1 VSTRTTARHA
11 DWLSLVDPV
20 GPFLTL
26 PVIRRVWPGGPD
38 RTPARLRVDL
48 RERYEELGTG
58 DDECQEFVGWV
69 LRRLLSFGPAVLE
82 GPAVPEALDV
92 FLAEHGATLRADFAI
107 VSPSEEPTAR
117 LLATIWPAGT
127 DLAAHVAGEQ
137 WAASPVDR
145 MATHLRHAGV
155 TLGLVTDGDRF
166 CVVYAPRQGA
176 IGRATWVAGVFTEAA
191 EHTQLDAF
199 VSVLGSKRFF
209 AVAPEDQLEALIAE
223 SASAQAEVTWQLGR
237 QVRAAVELLVGAFSR
252 ANRELGGAALTG
264 LDPHLVYEAA
274 CTVMMRLVF
283 LLYAE
288 ERRLLPLGEAL
299 YDDSYAVSTLRQALR
314 DTADAIGN
322 EESLEHTSSAWPRL
336 LASFRAVHGGLSHD
350 ELRLPPYGGR
360 LFDPDRYPF
369 LEGRRPGEGH
379 VEGTRP
385 IPVDDR
391 TVLGILDALQVLKIT
406 EGGVTEARRLSFRS
420 LDVEQIGHVYEGLL
434 DHSASRTEGVTLG
447 LIGRPGDEP
456 EVAMAELVAQEAKGQ
471 RAFVTWLV
479 EVTKRSEKQIE
490 AALAKPLDDARRAV
504 LRAACDNDDGLLAR
518 LQRFA
523 WLLRDD
529 LRGLPLVLL
538 AGSIYVTEVS
548 HRRDTGTEYTPKE
561 LAEEVARYALEP
573 LVYSPGPAEGAPPE
587 EWKLKSV
594 AEILALKVCDPAIGS
609 GAIITAACRYLGDRL
624 VEAWAAEGTTPA
636 VAGAS
641 PLDDVDDVRIAAR
654 RAVAERC
661 LFGVD
666 RDPMAT
672 EMAKLSLW
680 LVTMAKERPFSF
692 LDHAFRSGDSLLGI
706 TSFDQVAR
714 FHIDPYQA
722 VAPLNFA
729 GNLEPLVKEALELR
743 QRLEA
748 VPLITVRDA
757 EEKERLFTQAVQ
769 ALQSVETI
777 ADLVIG
783 AALSTAGQSKRDL
796 DARLAS
802 VAGRVSDLLHGDDET
817 RREAHSELS
826 AQADA
831 WLNEGRPDA
840 APHRRC
846 LHWPLAFPEVFVS
859 RPTSGFDAMVGNPP
873 FLGGKRISG
882 SNGIDYR
889 ELLVKW
895 IADGA
900 KGNADLVT
908 YFFLRAADL
917 VCKDGGIGFLATNT
931 IAQGDTREVGLDSLT
946 ANGWIISRAVK
957 SRPWPGSA
965 TLEIAQVWLRHGNWN
980 GPRTLENASV
990 ETITSALEVGG
1001 RTLGQPYRL
1010 AGIGK
1015 RSFIGSFVNGIG
1027 FVLDPQEAND
1037 LLQRDQRNADVVFP
1051 YLNGEDLNS
1060 RPDCS
1065 PSRWVINFFDWPLE
1079 RAEEYPDCLQI
1090 VRERVKPL
1098 RDKVNRQAHRKY
1110 WWHYGDKRTEMYA
1123 AIAGLD
1129 RVLVIA
1135 QTSKT
1140 LQPVFVTTG
1149 QVLSHMLVVF
1159 SYDDSAHFGLIA
1171 SAFHYWW
1178 TLRYSATMRTDLRY
1192 IPTDCFETFP
1202 QPLNNPAL
1210 EAAGEALDVFR
1221 VPLML
1226 RNGWGLTK
1234 TYNRVH
1240 DPTDDDPDIVQ
1251 LRELHVL
1258 LDLAVSGAYGWGDLQ
1273 LDHGFHDTPQG
1284 TRYTIGPAART
1295 EVLDRLLELNHER
1308 HVAELA
1314 GAVPANTKRVA
1325 RKAKATSD
1333 SGADVE
1339 LTLFDPLFSS
1349 DSSGDGE

>member
-1 VSTRTTARHA
+1 MSTWTTARHA

-48 RERYEELGTG
+48 RERYEELGKGG
-58 DDECQEFVGWV
+58 DERREFVGWV

-82 GPAVPEALDV
+82 GPAVPAALDV
-92 FLAEHGATLRADFAI
+92 FLPEHGVTLRADFAI
-107 VSPSEEPTAR
+107 VSPSEDPTAR
-117 LLATIWPAGT
+117 LLVTMWPAGT
-127 DLAAHVAGEQ
+127 DLAAHVAGDQ

-145 MATHLRHAGV
+145 MATHLRHTGV

-191 EHTQLDAF
+191 EHTQLDSF
-199 VSVLGSKRFF
+199 VSVLGAKRFF
-209 AVAPEDQLEALIAE
+209 SVAPEDQLEALITE

-237 QVRAAVELLVGAFSR
+237 QVRAAVELLVAAFSR
-252 ANRELGGAALTG
+252 ANRELGGAALAG

-288 ERRLLPLGEAL
+288 ERRLLPLGEGL

-314 DTADAIGN
+314 ETADAIGN

-379 VEGTRP
+379 VEGARP
-385 IPVDDR
+385 IPIDDR
-391 TVLGILDALQVLKIT
+391 TVLGILDALQVLKLT

-434 DHSASRTEGVTLG
+434 DHSASRTEEVTLG
-447 LIGRPGDEP
+447 MVGRSGDEP
-456 EVAMAELVAQEAKGQ
+456 EVALAELETQEARG
-471 RAFVTWLV
+471 RAAFVSWLV
-479 EVTKRSEKQIE
+479 EVTKRTEKQIE
-490 AALAKPLDDARRAV
+490 SALAKPLDDARRAV

-529 LRGLPLVLL
+529 LRGLPMVLL

-548 HRRDTGTEYTPKE
+548 HRRDTGTEYTTKD
-561 LAEEVARYALEP
+561 LADEVARYALEP
-573 LVYSPGPAEGAPPE
+573 LVYHPGPAEGVPPE

-594 AEILALKVCDPAIGS
+594 EELLALKVCDPAVGS
-609 GAIITAACRYLGDRL
+609 GAIITAACRFLGDRL
-624 VEAWAAEGTTPA
+624 VEAWAAEGTTPT

-661 LFGVD
+661 IFGVD
-666 RDPMAT
+666 RDPMAV

-692 LDHAFRSGDSLLGI
+692 LDHAFRAGDSLLGI

-729 GNLEPLVKEALELR
+729 GDLEPLVKEALELR
-743 QRLEA
+743 QSLEA
-748 VPLITVRDA
+748 APLITVRDA
-757 EEKERLFTQAVQ
+757 EEKERLFTQA
-769 ALQSVETI
+769 AHTLRSVETI

-802 VAGRVSDLLHGDDET
+802 VSGKVSDLLHGDDET
-817 RREAHSELS
+817 REEALARLS
-826 AQADA
+826 AHADG

-846 LHWPLAFPEVFVS
+846 LHWPLAFPEVFVGRS
-859 RPTSGFDAMVGNPP
+859 TSGFDAMVGNPP

-882 SNGIDYR
+882 TNGTDYR
-889 ELLVKW
+889 EHLVRS
-895 IADGA
+895 IAA
-900 KGNADLVT
+900 ETKGNADLVT
-908 YFFLRAADL
+908 YFFLRAAD
-917 VCKDGGIGFLATNT
+917 IAQGFGLLATNT
-931 IAQGDTREVGLDSLT
+931 IAQGDTREVGLDRLLNS
-946 ANGWIISRAVK
+946 GWTICRAVK
-957 SRPWPGSA
+957 SEAWPGNA
-965 TLEIAQVWLRHGNWN
+965 TLAISKVWCRRAPWSAMAI
-980 GPRTLENASV
+980 LEGKPV
-990 ETITSALEVGG
+990 RRITSSLDSESRASGL
-1001 RTLGQPYRL
+1001 PSRL
-1010 AGIGK
+1010 MVQRK
-1015 RSFIGSFVNGIG
+1015 RCFQGSILATEAFI
-1027 FVLDPQEAND
+1027 LTPQEAKQ
-1037 LLQRDQRNADVVFP
+1037 LLQSDSRNADVVMP
-1051 YLNGEDLNS
+1051 YLIGEDLNS

-1065 PSRWVINFFDWPLE
+1065 ASRWTINFLDWPLE
-1079 RAEEYPDCLQI
+1079 RAEEYPACLEI
-1090 VRERVKPL
+1090 LRERVLPQVMAKGGSYGGWKE
-1098 RDKVNRQAHRKY
+1098 RWWQY
-1110 WWHYGDKRTEMYA
+1110 WRTREELYA
-1123 AIAGLD
+1123 AIHGME
-1129 RVLVIA
+1129 RVLAITLV
-1135 QTSKT
+1135 SKVV
-1140 LQPVFVTTG
+1140 LPVFVPTG
-1149 QVLSHMLVVF
+1149 QVFAHRLGVF
-1159 SYDDSAHFGLIA
+1159 AYDDDFHFGLVSSSFHWWWALSWA
-1171 SAFHYWW
+1171 S
-1178 TLRYSATMRTDLRY
+1178 TLETRINYTPS
-1192 IPTDCFETFP
+1192 DCFETFP
-1202 QPLNNPAL
+1202 QPKIGSAVEDAGRQLNELRAS
-1210 EAAGEALDVFR
+1210 
-1221 VPLML
+1221 LMTL
-1226 RNGWGLTK
+1226 NDEGLTK

-1240 DPTDDDPDIVQ
+1240 DPKDEDPEIVK
-1251 LRELHVL
+1251 LRELHIA
-1258 LDLAVSGAYGWGDLQ
+1258 LDLAVRDVYGWSDLG
-1273 LDHGFHDTPQG
+1273 LDHGFHETTQG
-1284 TRYTIGPAART
+1284 MRYTLGPAART

-1308 HVAELA
+1308 HAAEVAA
-1314 GAVPANTKRVA
+1314 APAKTKKTA
-1325 RKAKATSD
+1325 RKPKTARAMGT
-1333 SGADVE
+1333 AE
-1339 LTLFDPLFSS
+1339 PTLFGSLFADDP
-1349 DSSGDGE
+1349 SGDDA